1 LGLSV
6 GLSAGASLLGR
17 TYLPGEEQEG
27 KNDVAVLG
35 FDTWKNYFGGDQN
48 IVNRTVKLN
57 DRIFT
62 IIGVM
67 PDGFRFPL
75 SKRKAIYTPIHL
87 DYPWMSFDDYRQ
99 CSLAA
104 VVFNS

>member
-87 DYPWMSFDDYRQ
+87 DYPWMSFDDYR
-99 CSLAA
+99 SAHWLP
-104 VVFNS
+104 